1 MAYNIHG
8 PSSTLSSAERSAE
21 ALRLLDLLRSEDQEE
36 LDRRLSTRALEF
48 LDRLWSAQSLLTR
61 GQELSVSE
69 PQLLW
74 LRDLWGK
81 FA

>member
-21 ALRLLDLLRSEDQEE
+21 ALRLLDLLRSADQEE
-36 LDRRLSTRALEF
+36 LKRRLSTRALEF
-48 LDRLWSAQSLLTR
+48 LDRPWSAQSLLAP
-61 GQELSVSE
+61 GQKLAVSKG
-69 PQLLW
+69 QLYW
-74 LRDLWGK
+74 LRDLWAK